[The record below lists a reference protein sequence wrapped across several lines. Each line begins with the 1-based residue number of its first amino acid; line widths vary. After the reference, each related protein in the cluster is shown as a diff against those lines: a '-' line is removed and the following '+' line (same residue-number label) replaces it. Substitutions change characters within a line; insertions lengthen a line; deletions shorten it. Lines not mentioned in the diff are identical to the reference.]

1 MLLPLRL
8 AAGRLILDQE
18 TEVRILEGQPKL
30 FSKKFILGV
39 AILVRITYIIRV
51 VRKKERIMKEALENY
66 IAACEQN
73 IAQYMLIED
82 QEERQRALDA
92 AYGMKADF
100 EKMLEDLA

>member
-1 MLLPLRL
+1 
-8 AAGRLILDQE
+8 
-18 TEVRILEGQPKL
+18 
-30 FSKKFILGV
+30 
-39 AILVRITYIIRV
+39 
-51 VRKKERIMKEALENY
+51 MKEALENY
-66 IAACEQN
+66 IAACEAN